1 MTEFTPFSAL
11 FGGIFLGVSAFLL
24 LHFNGK
30 IAGISGI
37 VIQGLSQLDAQ
48 GMWRWMFI
56 LGLVIGPVIS
66 GLWQFSLPSTIE
78 VSWPLIIAGGL
89 FVGIG
94 STLGNGCT
102 SGHGIC
108 GIGRFSKRS
117 IVATLV
123 FMLIAVIVVY
133 VVRHLVGGQS

>member
-48 GMWRWMFI
+48 GMWRWMFM

-66 GLWQFSLPSTIE
+66 GLWQFSLPSTID

-133 VVRHLVGGQS
+133 VVKHLVRGQS